1 VQLRDGLSGT
11 PRNSTPAA
19 LYQTLLAEFLEAR

>member
-1 VQLRDGLSGT
+1 VQMRDGLSGT

-19 LYQTLLAEFLEAR
+19 LHELLMKLFRETR